1 MKLPVAK
8 SFQFVRTR
16 ARTGEGVVMTDL
28 RFRIRTQPT
37 ESDIK
42 RVGAVGRKCYEGRE
56 MPPTNRLQG
65 RVLEG
70 RVLCASLTEGGLVK

>member
-16 ARTGEGVVMTDL
+16 ARTV